1 VYLSLRNR
9 PSGGGTRG
17 SISTVSGT
25 TVLLGFTSLFTDIS
39 SEMLAAILPL
49 YLTTIVGLSPAA
61 FGVVD
66 GLYHGVSAV
75 TRLASGY
82 LSDRF
87 GRPKAVAVVGYGL
100 STVTRPFFL
109 FVQSMAGV
117 SALVSLDRMG
127 KGVRT
132 APRDAMIAASAPREQ
147 LGLNFGVHRSL
158 DNFGAML
165 GPLLAFAL
173 LAWHPRDFDSV
184 FVTSM
189 AAAVIGLAI
198 LVLLVPGRPSSA
210 EGPGGTV
217 AVARPARLTSADVAA
232 LVRMRPF
239 VRLVAIVGLLGVFV
253 ISDAFLYLALL
264 ERNDALARVFPL
276 LPVATALVYVL
287 LSVPLGRGADAW
299 GRVPVYMAGYVL
311 LVGAYAAS
319 QLAPA
324 GAVSALL
331 TVCLL
336 GAFYAATDGV
346 VTAAVAA
353 MVPAPVRASAI
364 AALQTV
370 TALAALVSSVAFGF
384 LVTYLTWGTAVLVM
398 TVGVVVAVAV
408 GSGILLSRQGAL
420 S

>member
-1 VYLSLRNR
+1 M
-9 PSGGGTRG
+9 
-17 SISTVSGT
+17 
-25 TVLLGFTSLFTDIS
+25 LGFTSLFTDIS

-100 STVTRPFFL
+100 STLTRPFFL

-132 APRDAMIAASAPREQ
+132 APRDAMIAASAPSEQ

-189 AAAVIGLAI
+189 AAAGLGLAI
-198 LVLLVPGRPSSA
+198 LVLLVPGRVASTD
-210 EGPGGTV
+210 GPGGT
-217 AVARPARLTSADVAA
+217 PAIAPPVRLSTADVAA

-239 VRLVAIVGLLGVFV
+239 VRLVAVVGLLGVFV

-264 ERNDALARVFPL
+264 DRNDALARFFPL

-287 LSVPLGRGADAW
+287 LSVPLGRRADVW
-299 GRVPVYMAGYVL
+299 GRVPVFLAGYVF
-311 LVGAYAAS
+311 LVGAYAAA
-319 QLAPA
+319 QLSPA
-324 GAVSALL
+324 GVVAALV

-336 GAFYAATDGV
+336 GGYYAATDGV

-353 MVPAPVRASAI
+353 MVPAHVRASGI

-370 TALAALVSSVAFGF
+370 MALAALVSSVAFGF
-384 LVTYLTWGTAVLVM
+384 LVTYLTWGAAVMVM

-408 GSGILLSRQGAL
+408 GCAILLPRQGAV

>member
-1 VYLSLRNR
+1 MLGCPHLCQLTPSPVYDGAAGGGGIVYLSLRNR
-9 PSGGGTRG
+9 PPGGAIRG

-100 STVTRPFFL
+100 STLTRPFFL

-132 APRDAMIAASAPREQ
+132 APRDAMIAASAPSEQ

-189 AAAVIGLAI
+189 AAAVLGLAI
-198 LVLLVPGRPSSA
+198 LVLLVPGRVA
-210 EGPGGTV
+210 LTDGPGGTP
-217 AVARPARLTSADVAA
+217 AVAP
-232 LVRMRPF
+232 P
-239 VRLVAIVGLLGVFV
+239 
-253 ISDAFLYLALL
+253 
-264 ERNDALARVFPL
+264 
-276 LPVATALVYVL
+276 
-287 LSVPLGRGADAW
+287 
-299 GRVPVYMAGYVL
+299 
-311 LVGAYAAS
+311 
-319 QLAPA
+319 
-324 GAVSALL
+324 
-331 TVCLL
+331 
-336 GAFYAATDGV
+336 
-346 VTAAVAA
+346 
-353 MVPAPVRASAI
+353 
-364 AALQTV
+364 
-370 TALAALVSSVAFGF
+370 
-384 LVTYLTWGTAVLVM
+384 
-398 TVGVVVAVAV
+398 
-408 GSGILLSRQGAL
+408 SG
-420 S
+420 

>member
-1 VYLSLRNR
+1 
-9 PSGGGTRG
+9 
-17 SISTVSGT
+17 
-25 TVLLGFTSLFTDIS
+25 VLLGFTSLFTDIS

-127 KGVRT
+127 KGMRT
-132 APRDAMIAASAPREQ
+132 APRDAMIAASAPNEQ

-184 FVTSM
+184 FVTSV

-198 LVLLVPGRPSSA
+198 LVLLVPGRVASTD
-210 EGPGGTV
+210 GPGGTP
-217 AVARPARLTSADVAA
+217 AVAPRVRLSTADVAA
-232 LVRMRPF
+232 LLRMPPF
-239 VRLVAIVGLLGVFV
+239 VRLVAMVGLLGVFV

-287 LSVPLGRGADAW
+287 LSIPLGRGADAW

-353 MVPAPVRASAI
+353 MVPAHVRASAI
-364 AALQTV
+364 AVLQTV
-370 TALAALVSSVAFGF
+370 MALVALISSVAFGF
-384 LVTYLTWGTAVLVM
+384 MVTYLTWGTAVLVM
-398 TVGVVVAVAV
+398 TLGAVVAVAV
-408 GSGILLSRQGAL
+408 ASRILLSRQGAV